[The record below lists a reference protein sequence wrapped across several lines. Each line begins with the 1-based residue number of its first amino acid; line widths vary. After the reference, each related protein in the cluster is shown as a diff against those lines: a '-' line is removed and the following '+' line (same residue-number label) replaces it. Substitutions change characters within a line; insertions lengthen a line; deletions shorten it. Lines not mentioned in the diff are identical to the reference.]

1 MSHQIEHMKIRMQK
15 IFLVFV
21 VFLFPC
27 MIYAQQVALPAQTDR
42 WVIQPD
48 GSIKWT
54 INGRLPHTDHIEM
67 SGEKVSVWVQYG
79 LDSAGSASVLRTV
92 VFPTFRMLPDG
103 TRTHIDYSF
112 ADNELP
118 RFFVNNRKLKTD
130 LASGKKSG
138 DLSYTIKSISHKGIM
153 RIAAAAGNPALV
165 KIDRSIFPSID
176 KPLVIEKFVFT
187 NITDKPVSVTM
198 EYLRRE
204 VRTDSAKSKGRQH
217 SVIMGSVD
225 PGSRVVEPGA
235 NTAFSVY
242 YLATDFPNRAI
253 KIDADAEEKARE
265 NRINTILSPLQLKTP
280 DTLLNTAFA
289 FAKIRGTESIY
300 KTKAGY
306 LHGPGGLAYYAAIW
320 ANDQAEY
327 ISPFF
332 AFSGDSIGNLSAMN
346 CYRLFAK
353 YMNPEYK
360 PIPSS
365 IVAEG
370 DAVWKGAGDRGDQA
384 MIAYGASR
392 YALAYGKPD
401 SAKKLWPLIIWCL
414 EYSHRKLND
423 QGVVLSDHDELEGRF
438 PSGKA
443 NLSTNS
449 LYYDALISAAYLGKQ
464 LHQPKTQTDEYLK
477 QAATLKINIEKYFGA
492 TIEGFETYK
501 YYETNDVLRAWI
513 CLPLTMGILD
523 RSEGTIKALFSPRL
537 WTTDGLATQAGKET
551 FWDRSTL
558 YALRGV
564 LQAGKTEKAMDYLRY
579 YSRRRLLGEH
589 VPYPVEAYPEG
600 NQRHLSA
607 ESGLYC
613 RIFTEGLFGIRPTGF
628 TNFDCTPRL
637 PNGWNEMALNNIHS
651 FGHVFNLQIS
661 RQSKGKLLIS
671 VKEGSKVIKYRITD
685 GAKQSVAL

>member
-1 MSHQIEHMKIRMQK
+1 MRVNTYKILLA
-15 IFLVFV
+15 FLSFLLPYV
-21 VFLFPC
+21 V
-27 MIYAQQVALPAQTDR
+27 YAQQTTLPAQTDR
-42 WVIQPD
+42 WAIQPD

-54 INGRLPHTDHIEM
+54 VNSRLPHTDHIEM
-67 SGEKVSVWVQYG
+67 SGEKVSVWVLYG
-79 LDSAGSASVLRTV
+79 IDSAGRSSISRTV

-103 TRTHIDYSF
+103 TRTHIDYTF
-112 ADNELP
+112 QDNELP
-118 RFFVNNRKLKTD
+118 RFLINNRQLKTD

-138 DLSYTIKSISHKGIM
+138 DLTYNIKSISHKGIM
-153 RIAAAAGNPALV
+153 RIAATSGNPALV

-176 KPLVIEKFVFT
+176 KPMVIEKFVFT
-187 NITDKPVSVTM
+187 NITDKPVNITM
-198 EYLRRE
+198 EYMRRE
-204 VRTDSAKSKGRQH
+204 ERTDSAKSKVRPH
-217 SVIMGSVD
+217 TVIMGTVD
-225 PGSRVVEPGA
+225 HGSRMVQPSASVS
-235 NTAFSVY
+235 FSVY
-242 YLATDFPNRAI
+242 YLATDFPNQPI
-253 KIDADAEEKARE
+253 KIDPDAEEKARE
-265 NRINTILSPLQLKTP
+265 KRVNTILTPLQLQTP

-300 KTKAGY
+300 KTKVGY

-392 YALAYGKPD
+392 YALAYGQPD
-401 SAKKLWPLIIWCL
+401 SAKKLWPLITWCL
-414 EYSHRKLND
+414 EYSRQKMND
-423 QGVVLSDHDELEGRF
+423 QGVVNSDHDELEGRF
-438 PSGKA
+438 SAGKA

-464 LHQPKTQTDEYLK
+464 LHQPRTQTDGYLK
-477 QAATLKINIEKYFGA
+477 QAAELKSNIEKYFGA
-492 TIEGFETYK
+492 NIDGFDTYK

-513 CLPLTMGILD
+513 CLPLTMGIFD
-523 RSEGTIKALFSPRL
+523 RSEGTINALFSPKL
-537 WTTDGLATQAGKET
+537 WTADGLATQAGKET

-613 RIFTEGLFGIRPTGF
+613 RIYTEGLFGMRPTGF
-628 TNFDCTPRL
+628 TTFNCTPRL
-637 PNGWNEMALNNIHS
+637 PIEWNKMAINNIHS
-651 FGHVFNLQIS
+651 FGHIFDLTIS
-661 RQSKGKLLIS
+661 RQSKGKL
-671 VKEGSKVIKYRITD
+671 VVTVTEGSKTIKYKINEGGTQ
-685 GAKQSVAL
+685 AVQL

>member
-1 MSHQIEHMKIRMQK
+1 MKVNTYK
-15 IFLVFV
+15 ILLSFLSILLPYV
-21 VFLFPC
+21 VC
-27 MIYAQQVALPAQTDR
+27 AQQTVLPAQTDR
-42 WVIQPD
+42 WAIQSD
-48 GSIKWT
+48 GSIKWV

-67 SGEKVSVWVQYG
+67 SGEKVSVWVLYG
-79 LDSAGSASVLRTV
+79 IDSAGRSSISRTV

-103 TRTHIDYSF
+103 TRTHIDYTF
-112 ADNELP
+112 QDNELP
-118 RFFVNNRKLKTD
+118 RFLINNRQLKTD

-138 DLSYTIKSISHKGIM
+138 DLTYNIKSISHKGIM
-153 RIAAAAGNPALV
+153 RIAATSGNPALV

-176 KPLVIEKFVFT
+176 KPMVIEKFVFT
-187 NITDKPVSVTM
+187 NITDKPVNITM

-204 VRTDSAKSKGRQH
+204 ERTDSAKSKGRPH
-217 SVIMGSVD
+217 TVIMSTVD
-225 PGSRVVEPGA
+225 HGSRMMQPGA
-235 NTAFSVY
+235 STSFSVY
-242 YLATDFPNRAI
+242 YMATDFPTQPI
-253 KIDADAEEKARE
+253 KINVDAEEQARE
-265 NRINTILSPLQLKTP
+265 KRINTILTPLQLQTP

-300 KTKAGY
+300 KTKVGY

-332 AFSGDSIGNLSAMN
+332 AFSGDSIGNRSAMN

-392 YALAYGKPD
+392 YALAYGQPD
-401 SAKKLWPLIIWCL
+401 SARKLWPLITWCL

-423 QGVVLSDHDELEGRF
+423 QGVVNSDHDELEGRF
-438 PSGKA
+438 PAGKA

-449 LYYDALISAAYLGKQ
+449 LYYDALISAAYLGRQ
-464 LHQPKTQTDEYLK
+464 LHQPKLQTDGYLK
-477 QAATLKINIEKYFGA
+477 QAAELKSNIEKYFGA
-492 TIEGFETYK
+492 NIDGFDTYK

-513 CLPLTMGILD
+513 CLPLTMGIFD
-523 RSEGTIKALFSPRL
+523 RSEGTINALFSPKL
-537 WTTDGLATQAGKET
+537 WTADGLATQAGKET

-564 LQAGKTEKAMDYLRY
+564 LQAGKTERAMDYLRY

-613 RIFTEGLFGIRPTGF
+613 RIYTEGLFGMRPIGF
-628 TNFDCTPRL
+628 TTFNCTPRL
-637 PNGWNEMALNNIHS
+637 PKEWNEMALNNIHS
-651 FGHVFNLQIS
+651 FGHVFDLKIT
-661 RQSKGKLLIS
+661 RQNNQKLLI
-671 VKEGSKVIKYRITD
+671 VITEGSKTIKYKIND
-685 GAKQSVAL
+685 GGTQAVQL